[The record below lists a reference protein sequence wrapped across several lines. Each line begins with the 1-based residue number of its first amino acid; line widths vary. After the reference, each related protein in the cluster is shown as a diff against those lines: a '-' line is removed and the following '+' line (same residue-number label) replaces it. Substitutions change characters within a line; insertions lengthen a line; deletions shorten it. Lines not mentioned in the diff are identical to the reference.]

1 MRRNYKTKETCALKL
16 ELENYMGN
24 KELVKFY
31 TTLLNG
37 VAKIDRP
44 SINAELDRAYKNIE
58 FIEKMVKAL
67 PDDEKDFLYDVYMNG
82 KADISDIMKKYDL
95 TKIGYYRRI
104 DKAIY
109 ALSLVCSNVLYIR

>member
-44 SINAELDRAYKNIE
+44 SINADLDRAYKSIK
-58 FIEKMVKAL
+58 FVEKMIGTL
-67 PDDEKDFLYDVYMNG
+67 PNNEKDFLYDVYMNG
-82 KADISDIMKKYDL
+82 KVDISDIMKKYDL
-95 TKIGYYRRI
+95 TKVGYYRRI

-109 ALSLVCSNVLYIR
+109 ALSLVYSNVPYIR